1 MTIAEIRA
9 EINKLDAQIEEWQ
22 QQAFQ
27 MRPAFIYDAENE
39 MSELDSK
46 IEAAT
51 GQKEMLLDM
60 LEGGV
65 TDG

>member
-22 QQAFQ
+22 QKAFK
-27 MRPAFIYDAENE
+27 MRPAFLYDAEDK

-46 IEAAT
+46 IDVAIS
-51 GQKEMLLDM
+51 QKEMLLDM
-60 LEGGV
+60 LEGGE
-65 TDG
+65 